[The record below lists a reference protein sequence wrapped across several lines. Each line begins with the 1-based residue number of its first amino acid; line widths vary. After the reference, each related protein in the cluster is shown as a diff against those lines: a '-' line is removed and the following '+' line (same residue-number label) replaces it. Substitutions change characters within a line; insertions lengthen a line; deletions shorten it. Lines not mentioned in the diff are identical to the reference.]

1 MRVAPTNNSSFPRR
15 RELSD
20 FFDGGPTS
28 LGLRLRGTTF
38 DFELENS
45 LARIPYADPAVDL
58 ATAELAEQ
66 IKRER
71 GGKLLNLYR
80 MLLHSPPV
88 ARGWLNM
95 FTAIRQQAA
104 LPGRDRELATLRVA
118 VLNGADYE
126 FRQHIPFALTH
137 GLTQMQIDAINS
149 DPGSELFTVRDR
161 AVLAYTD
168 AVTRNIRVPADVFE
182 RVRAHF
188 PPRELV
194 ELTATIAGYNLVSRF
209 LEALDIDHE

>member
-1 MRVAPTNNSSFPRR
+1 M
-15 RELSD
+15 
-20 FFDGGPTS
+20 
-28 LGLRLRGTTF
+28 
-38 DFELENS
+38 
-45 LARIPYADPAVDL
+45 ARIPYADPAADPSV
-58 ATAELAEQ
+58 AELAEQ
-66 IKRER
+66 IKLER

-80 MLLHSPPV
+80 MLLHSPPL

-95 FTAIRQQAA
+95 FTAIRQQAD

-118 VLNGADYE
+118 VLNRADYE
-126 FRQHIPFALTH
+126 FAQHIPFALKH
-137 GLTQMQIDAINS
+137 GLTQRQIDAISS
-149 DPGSELFTVRDR
+149 DPGSALFTDRDR

-168 AVTRNIRVPADVFE
+168 AMTQSIRVPAEVFAQ
-182 RVRAHF
+182 VRGHF